1 MHNTTAK
8 KHFKPPQHSRK
19 SRVTVI
25 KLLRK
30 EEEFQ
35 WNTRKFLYWVN
46 PGQVSCGTWSRFNF
60 VLVAPVVGVYLFS
73 HLLITQRQ
81 KPKTERVQGD
91 EILHILKQ
99 RQSMPESNSTKLSSF
114 SLPVRAFLFISKTT
128 YNYLLTLSGFIVKI
142 STG

>member
-30 EEEFQ
+30 EEFQ

-46 PGQVSCGTWSRFNF
+46 RGQVSCGTWSRFNF

-73 HLLITQRQ
+73 HLSNYAEAET
-81 KPKTERVQGD
+81 KSWKGAER
-91 EILHILKQ
+91 
-99 RQSMPESNSTKLSSF
+99 
-114 SLPVRAFLFISKTT
+114 
-128 YNYLLTLSGFIVKI
+128 
-142 STG
+142 